1 MLGNN
6 IDKSVKICLTIALGL
21 WTAWYQC
28 GAHVWFVERIFFDCP
43 DDGCFSQAMTI
54 SDLLEVVSVASFW
67 LAWPFL
73 ALAYR
78 IWQVARQ
85 SLRADSALNLLGAD
99 INQER

>member
-6 IDKSVKICLTIALGL
+6 IDKSVKICLTVALGL

-28 GAHVWFVERIFFDCP
+28 GAHVWFVERIFVCCTADCP
-43 DDGCFSQAMTI
+43 PHVMTI
-54 SDLLEVVSVASFW
+54 SDLLELVSVASFW

-78 IWQVARQ
+78 IWQVSRQ

-99 INQER
+99 INQEC